1 MSCNCKKPNTNLEL
15 EKTETTNRLKILNTI
30 FNFLT
35 FLLVFVISVPMVVPF
50 VGYLLFKSI
59 VLKDNTINTFN
70 LFYKIGKKLMESEDS
85 SDDGELEDDD
95 DDNYELELEDVELV
109 NVEESNK

>member
-95 DDNYELELEDVELV
+95 DNYELELEDVELV